1 MNRAFQLNSAA
12 AELSGRMAK
21 GYDANQERL
30 QALSMLGKDLAR
42 RAKSKCEVCEAAGVS
57 LKPYEIPPA
66 PKEPDLEKTILVCE
80 RCESA
85 LTNPKTK
92 FNGEEWRALAN
103 TIWTETPAAQVA
115 IVRLLKRIAETSDWA
130 REALDEAYLDT
141 EVEEWVN
148 AAS

>member
-1 MNRAFQLNSAA
+1 MRRNSG
-12 AELSGRMAK
+12 EFRYGDFGSRMAK

-57 LKPYEIPPA
+57 LKSYEVPPA

-85 LTNPKTK
+85 LTNSKTQ

-103 TIWTETPAAQVA
+103 MIWTETPAAQVA
-115 IVRLLKRIAETSDWA
+115 IVRLLGRIAKNSDWA
-130 REALDEAYLDT
+130 REALDEAYLDKA
-141 EVEEWVN
+141 VEEWVN
-148 AAS
+148 SAS